1 MMKENQNFISQVY
14 KEKKRKYIIKIIIKL
29 LNKIQ
34 KDIWYNI
41 ILIDYNNCLID
52 KHMDMSQY
60 KCHFYYTGNINI
72 QYQNSFYI

>member
-34 KDIWYNI
+34 KNIWYNI

-60 KCHFYYTGNINI
+60 KCQFYCTGNINI

>member
-1 MMKENQNFISQVY
+1 MMKENQNFITQVY

-34 KDIWYNI
+34 KNIWYNI

-60 KCHFYYTGNINI
+60 KCHFYCTGNINI

>member
-34 KDIWYNI
+34 KNIWYNI

-52 KHMDMSQY
+52 KHIDMSQY
-60 KCHFYYTGNINI
+60 KCHFYCTGNINI
-72 QYQNSFYI
+72 QYQNSFFI

>member
-34 KDIWYNI
+34 KNIWYNI

-52 KHMDMSQY
+52 KHMDIIL
-60 KCHFYYTGNINI
+60 CHNINVTFI
-72 QYQNSFYI
+72 VPVI

>member
-14 KEKKRKYIIKIIIKL
+14 KEKKRKYIMKIIIKL

-34 KDIWYNI
+34 KNIWYNI

-60 KCHFYYTGNINI
+60 KCHFYCTGNINI

>member
-34 KDIWYNI
+34 KNIWYNI

-60 KCHFYYTGNINI
+60 KCHFYCTGNINI

>member
-14 KEKKRKYIIKIIIKL
+14 KEKKRKYIIKIIKQ
-29 LNKIQ
+29 NPKN
-34 KDIWYNI
+34 IWYNI

-60 KCHFYYTGNINI
+60 KCHFYCNINI

>member
-34 KDIWYNI
+34 KNIWYNI

-60 KCHFYYTGNINI
+60 KCHFYCNINI

>member
-1 MMKENQNFISQVY
+1 MKENQNFISQVY

-34 KDIWYNI
+34 KNIWYNI

-60 KCHFYYTGNINI
+60 KCHFYCTGNINI